1 MLVDYPNT
9 PALEDD
15 GSIAHLVT
23 VAREKG
29 RGSSDDPYSKMQPGS
44 LSGGRVVG
52 GRGASGGVAGKKS
65 KECDEKTE
73 KVAKETSKSKKGF
86 FGIFS

>member
-44 LSGGRVVG
+44 LSGDRVG
-52 GRGASGGVAGKKS
+52 GRGASVGVAGKKS
-65 KECDEKTE
+65 KECDEKKE
-73 KVAKETSKSKKGF
+73 KEAKETSKSKKGF